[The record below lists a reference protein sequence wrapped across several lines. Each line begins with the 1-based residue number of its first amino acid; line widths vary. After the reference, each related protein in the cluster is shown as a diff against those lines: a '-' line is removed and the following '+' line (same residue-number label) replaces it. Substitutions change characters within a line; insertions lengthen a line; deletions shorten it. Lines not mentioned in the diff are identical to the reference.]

1 MEQAA
6 ESAMAK
12 DDIEIDDWLDGGEPK
27 RGRVVN
33 KTELKRITG
42 LADVSVDNAVRDGA
56 PIESRG
62 NKREGH
68 RYNTAAFFDWYWRH
82 KVEMNT
88 DASGFDAAKLRD
100 KEAQTRLRELQIAQK
115 EGSLI
120 PVEAVIEYNRRKY
133 GVVRQRF
140 LAVESQIVGLTPD
153 QREQLQAALADAFA
167 DVSDQPME
175 DWFAGGPFG
184 TDDSEV
190 A

>member
-1 MEQAA
+1 
-6 ESAMAK
+6 MAK
-12 DDIEIDDWLDGGEPK
+12 DEFEIDDWLDGGEPK
-27 RGRVVN
+27 HGRTVN
-33 KTELKRITG
+33 KTELAKITG
-42 LADVSVDNAVRDGA
+42 LSMPTIDAAVREGA
-56 PIESRG
+56 PIEGRGSR
-62 NKREGH
+62 REGN

-82 KVEMNT
+82 KVERNT

-175 DWFAGGPFG
+175 DWFDGGPFG